1 MSRYCGIQVFR
12 TLLHFRV
19 FDVTCLILTE
29 CFVLVP
35 LRFRLLRNL
44 SSLSN
49 LKLFA
54 SFAISKSR
62 FRLLVLRYRVL
73 SASCKRFFG
82 VGLSFRLYVRLNRP
96 KPQLSSLS
104 VAYYAI
110 FVVFLPRGR
119 EGGGKKGT
127 PTGIDHGYS
136 SSSLGV

>member
-1 MSRYCGIQVFR
+1 M
-12 TLLHFRV
+12 
-19 FDVTCLILTE
+19 
-29 CFVLVP
+29 P

-119 EGGGKKGT
+119 ERGGGKKGT